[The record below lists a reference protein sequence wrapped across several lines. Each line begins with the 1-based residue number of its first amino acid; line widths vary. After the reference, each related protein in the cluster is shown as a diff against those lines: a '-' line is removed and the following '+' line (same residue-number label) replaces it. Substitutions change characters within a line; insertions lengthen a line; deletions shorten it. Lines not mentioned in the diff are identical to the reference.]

1 MSRVD
6 TWLRDTTLPE
16 MPLESS
22 QSTQQNKSEDI
33 TPRPSSKQNKSPRPG
48 SKTPRTQ
55 CPESKSSKTPR
66 PESQRTSVPTSQTSK
81 TPRQT
86 SKTPRPLSRLRS
98 SHAEDGRLSRAI
110 GKNVIT
116 SLQLV

>member
-22 QSTQQNKSEDI
+22 QLTQQNKSEDI

-55 CPESKSSKTPR
+55 RPESKSSKTPR
-66 PESQRTSVPTSQTSK
+66 PESQRTSVPTS
-81 TPRQT
+81 QT